1 MDLDLIKSKLG
12 ALQPEKKEKYEKVD
26 YTTLYWK
33 PREEGKFVI
42 RFVPSKFNTQYPFQE
57 VFLHYGFA
65 KFPIYALT
73 NWGESDP
80 IVEFA
85 KKLRN
90 TNESENWSLA
100 KKVDP
105 KMRIFAQVIVR
116 GEEEKG
122 VRLYEF
128 GKQQYQQL
136 LSLADDEDYGDF
148 TDINEGF
155 DFTIDA
161 AIGDIGG
168 RQGLKSVIRPKR
180 KSTPLSKDADLVK
193 KWLETQNN
201 ILDLQE
207 RFKKKFED
215 LKVILQNWLEP
226 GDEEG
231 SVTSE
236 SPSNFD
242 NDVKEAPKSNYSLST
257 KKDVTSKADKFGK
270 LFDDEEDEDGDDLPF

>member
-73 NWGESDP
+73 NWGEPDP